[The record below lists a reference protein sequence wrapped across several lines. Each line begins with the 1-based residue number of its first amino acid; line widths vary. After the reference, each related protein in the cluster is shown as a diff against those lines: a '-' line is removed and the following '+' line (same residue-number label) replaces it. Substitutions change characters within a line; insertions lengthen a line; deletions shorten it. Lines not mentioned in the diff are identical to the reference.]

1 MEKRYLVLWTGI
13 KRKVGICFMERYRHI
28 VENELTHEVVFKGDF
43 ADIRKDLEEFVD
55 GLPVDAVYSLT
66 IIDKLTR
73 ETIYYVR

>member
-1 MEKRYLVLWTGI
+1 
-13 KRKVGICFMERYRHI
+13 MERYRHI

-55 GLPVDAVYSLT
+55 GLPVDVVYSLT